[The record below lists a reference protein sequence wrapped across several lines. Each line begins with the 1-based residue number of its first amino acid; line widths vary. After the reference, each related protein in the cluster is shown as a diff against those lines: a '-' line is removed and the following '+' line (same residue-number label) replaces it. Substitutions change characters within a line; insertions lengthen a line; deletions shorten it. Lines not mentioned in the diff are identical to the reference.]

1 MGGAKVPPLKYYY
14 MKNLFLFFI
23 LFLVSCDFVTV
34 VKPDLVKDG
43 KEYVIVSR
51 CVQSHTESKYE
62 YHYGYNFMNG
72 KYDWHWGINNVDVCD
87 KTVLDTVEVNL
98 KKKYYTKK

>member
-1 MGGAKVPPLKYYY
+1 
-14 MKNLFLFFI
+14 MKNILFI
-23 LFLVSCDFVTV
+23 LILLLVGCDYA

-43 KEYVIVSR
+43 KEYVVVSR

-62 YHYGYNFMNG
+62 YHYGYNFMSG
-72 KYDWHWGINNVDVCD
+72 KYDWHWGLNTTDVYD